1 MRDQLSLVSACC
13 QTMKT
18 ATVIHYYTLLLISLL
33 AGVTACSDSSSGPS
47 TVSSEPMEVAAA
59 PGAIGPFGVGHSS
72 FSAIDHLR
80 DNRMLAVEVWYP
92 VDLDDRRDSPL
103 TIYPLAGPIGMESDV
118 AVDELPVSARPNQS
132 LLVFS
137 HGLGGISIQSV
148 KLTEALASHGFIVI
162 SPEHTGNA
170 QDSNTQTFNEAA
182 ISRVP
187 DVSFLIDTM
196 LERSQDR
203 DDMFYN
209 RIAEK
214 KVGVIGH
221 SFGGMTALG
230 MAAGWAGAA
239 PDSRVEAI
247 VPISA
252 VIRPE
257 LQKDD
262 RSGEAYAGFSP
273 KQLASITVPTMLVG
287 GTDDTDVFIENNSI
301 AFSEIANAP
310 RVYQLNI
317 VGANH
322 NHFAGVCDI
331 GNLLI
336 GLGIGQD
343 SWPDIGAAELLE
355 PYASACGP
363 GAFPMEKV
371 SRLQNLYAV
380 AFFRRHL
387 QDDARYDTYLSGEYA
402 DSEPDVELFVK

>member
-1 MRDQLSLVSACC
+1 
-13 QTMKT
+13 
-18 ATVIHYYTLLLISLL
+18 
-33 AGVTACSDSSSGPS
+33 
-47 TVSSEPMEVAAA
+47 MEHAAA
-59 PGAIGPFGVGHSS
+59 PDAPGPFGVGHSS
-72 FSAIDHLR
+72 FTAIDARR
-80 DNRMLAVEVWYP
+80 DNRTLEVEVWYP
-92 VDLDDRRDSPL
+92 VDPDDRRNSPL
-103 TIYPLAGPIGMESDV
+103 TTYPLAGPIGMKSNM
-118 AVDELPVSARPNQS
+118 AVDDLPVSARPNQS
-132 LLVFS
+132 LVVFS

-170 QDSNTQTFNEAA
+170 QSSNTQTFNEAA
-182 ISRVP
+182 TSRVP
-187 DVSFLIDTM
+187 DVSFLIDAM
-196 LERSQDR
+196 LERSRDR

-214 KVGVIGH
+214 KIGVMGH

-230 MAAGWAGAA
+230 MAAGWAGAT
-239 PDSRVEAI
+239 PDPRVKAI

-252 VIRPE
+252 VIRRE

-273 KQLASITVPTMLVG
+273 QQLANITVPTMLVG
-287 GTDDTDVFIENNSI
+287 GTNDTDVLMENNGI

-310 RVYQLNI
+310 RVYQVNI

-336 GLGIGQD
+336 GLGIRPD
-343 SWPDIGAAELLE
+343 RWPDIGAAELLE
-355 PYASACGP
+355 PYTSACGP
-363 GAFPMEKV
+363 DAFPIEKV
-371 SRLQNLYAV
+371 SRLLNLYAV

-387 QDDARYDTYLSGEYA
+387 QDDARYDAYLSRQYTDGEA
-402 DSEPDVELFVK
+402 DVELFVK

>member
-1 MRDQLSLVSACC
+1 M
-13 QTMKT
+13 
-18 ATVIHYYTLLLISLL
+18 
-33 AGVTACSDSSSGPS
+33 
-47 TVSSEPMEVAAA
+47 EPAAA
-59 PGAIGPFGVGHSS
+59 PDTPGPFGVGHTS
-72 FSAIDHLR
+72 FTAIDALR
-80 DNRMLAVEVWYP
+80 DNRMLEVEVWYP
-92 VDLDDRRDSPL
+92 VDADDRRDSPL
-103 TIYPLAGPIGMESDV
+103 TTYPLAGPIGMESSL
-118 AVDELPVSARPNQS
+118 AVDDLPVSARPNQN

-170 QDSNTQTFNEAA
+170 QNSNTQTFNEAA

-196 LERSQDR
+196 LERSQDG

-209 RIAEK
+209 RIAET

-230 MAAGWAGAA
+230 MAAGWAGAP

-262 RSGEAYAGFSP
+262 RSGEAYAGFSSQ
-273 KQLASITVPTMLVG
+273 QLANISVPTMLVG

-301 AFSEIANAP
+301 AFTEITNAP

-336 GLGIGQD
+336 ELGIGQD
-343 SWPDIGAAELLE
+343 SWPAIGAAELID

-363 GAFPMEKV
+363 DAFPIEKV
-371 SRLQNLYAV
+371 SRMQNLYAV

-387 QDDARYDTYLSGEYA
+387 QDDERYDAYLSEDNA
-402 DSEPDVELFVK
+402 DSEPDAELFVK